1 MTPIYI
7 DRDWWLTDHW
17 DEAMQF
23 LDQSLTSRIQQVQYL
38 MSLRNILSL
47 KVIDGDTLEAIYELD
62 SIENIYAHRA
72 IRLTGID
79 TPEKKLPAGKLVKQ
93 FVETWVHKYGPSLR
107 ILTIDTDK
115 YNGRIIG
122 DIVRLADNKVAEQ
135 LSHTLLL
142 NQFAKKYSGQS
153 AKKPW
158 TPLELDTIE
167 RQLGNV
173 VTISNYGL
181 YEWIPCSH
189 PKPIPME

>member
-1 MTPIYI
+1 
-7 DRDWWLTDHW
+7 
-17 DEAMQF
+17 MQS
-23 LDQSLTSRIQQVQYL
+23 LNQNLTSRIQQVQYP
-38 MSLRNILSL
+38 MNLRNILSL

-79 TPEKKLPAGKLVKQ
+79 TPEKKLPAGKLVKE
-93 FVETWVHKYGPSLR
+93 FVETWVHKYGPSLK

-122 DIVRLADNKVAEQ
+122 DIVRLADNKVVEQ

-142 NQFAKKYSGQS
+142 NQFAKSYSGRS

-158 TPLELDTIE
+158 TPQELEVIE
-167 RQLGNV
+167 SRLNDV